1 MMRWE
6 VLREGYGRERSRG
19 NEKVKIG
26 RTRFIRG
33 LSDINGE
40 KTVR

>member
-6 VLREGYGRERSRG
+6 GLREEYGRERSRG
-19 NEKVKIG
+19 NDG

-33 LSDINGE
+33 LSNINGE
-40 KTVR
+40 KTVL